1 MDLVAIGSMI
11 RYTERIQ
18 GITLIL
24 SKRKDVSALDN
35 AFNNEWLLYLL
46 QTYGPKILA
55 ALVVLILGLWLSKL
69 LGSLTVKVL
78 KKGNI
83 EPSLHAFIR
92 SFVSISTKIVVIVT
106 VGSILGLPMG
116 TMIAALGAAGAAIAL
131 AVKDSLANVASGI
144 LILFT
149 HPFRVGDY
157 VEVEGSAGTVQEIQL
172 LYTTFLTVDNR
183 KLVIPNSHL
192 TSDKLVNTTC
202 EATRR
207 LDLAFLVGL
216 DSDIDQVKSVLME
229 LMTSH
234 PLALQDPK
242 PSAYVYEYT
251 SSAINI
257 TMRVWTKTEDYW
269 DLTYSMLEQVK
280 HRFDE
285 EKIRLSHDQLDVHV
299 MDSKHG

>member
-92 SFVSISTKIVVIVT
+92 SFVSISTK
-106 VGSILGLPMG
+106 
-116 TMIAALGAAGAAIAL
+116 AARIFG
-131 AVKDSLANVASGI
+131 
-144 LILFT
+144 
-149 HPFRVGDY
+149 P
-157 VEVEGSAGTVQEIQL
+157 
-172 LYTTFLTVDNR
+172 
-183 KLVIPNSHL
+183 
-192 TSDKLVNTTC
+192 
-202 EATRR
+202 
-207 LDLAFLVGL
+207 
-216 DSDIDQVKSVLME
+216 
-229 LMTSH
+229 
-234 PLALQDPK
+234 
-242 PSAYVYEYT
+242 
-251 SSAINI
+251 
-257 TMRVWTKTEDYW
+257 
-269 DLTYSMLEQVK
+269 
-280 HRFDE
+280 
-285 EKIRLSHDQLDVHV
+285 
-299 MDSKHG
+299 

>member
-1 MDLVAIGSMI
+1 M
-11 RYTERIQ
+11 
-18 GITLIL
+18 

-234 PLALQDPK
+234 PLALQDPE

>member
-131 AVKDSLANVASGI
+131 AVKDSLANVASGL

-216 DSDIDQVKSVLME
+216 DSDIGQVKSVLME

>member
-131 AVKDSLANVASGI
+131 AVKDSLANVASGL

>member
-1 MDLVAIGSMI
+1 M
-11 RYTERIQ
+11 
-18 GITLIL
+18 
-24 SKRKDVSALDN
+24 DN

>member
-1 MDLVAIGSMI
+1 MI

-131 AVKDSLANVASGI
+131 AVKDSLANVASGL

-257 TMRVWTKTEDYW
+257 TMRVWTRTEDYW

>member
-1 MDLVAIGSMI
+1 M
-11 RYTERIQ
+11 
-18 GITLIL
+18 
-24 SKRKDVSALDN
+24 
-35 AFNNEWLLYLL
+35 NNEWLMYLL
-46 QTYGPKILA
+46 QTYGPKILI

-78 KKGNI
+78 KRGNI
-83 EPSLHAFIR
+83 EPSLHSFIR

-131 AVKDSLANVASGI
+131 AIKDSLANIASGI

-157 VEVEGSAGTVQEIQL
+157 VDAEGCAGTVQSSAA

-183 KLVIPNSHL
+183 KLVIPNSLL
-192 TSDKLVNTTC
+192 TSDKLINSTC

-216 DSDIDQVKSVLME
+216 DSDIDQVKTILMD
-229 LMTSH
+229 LMKAH
-234 PLALQDPK
+234 PLALQDPE

-285 EKIRLSHDQLDVHV
+285 EGIRLSHDQLDVHV
-299 MDSKHG
+299 VEPKR

>member
-1 MDLVAIGSMI
+1 MI

-131 AVKDSLANVASGI
+131 AVKDSLANVASGL